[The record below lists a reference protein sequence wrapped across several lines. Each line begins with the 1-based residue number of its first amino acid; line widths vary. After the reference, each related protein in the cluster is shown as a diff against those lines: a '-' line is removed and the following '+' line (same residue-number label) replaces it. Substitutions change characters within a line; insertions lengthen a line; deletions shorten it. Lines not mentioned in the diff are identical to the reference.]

1 MQENGPTDEALMER
15 YLGGESSA
23 FAVLL
28 DRYGQRIYA
37 FIMRNVG
44 SEQTAEELVQDVFL
58 RVVHRAS
65 TFRRQAKFSTW
76 LYTIAR
82 NICIDHARKAKHRRH
97 LSLDAPL
104 RSDEADGGTMLD
116 RVSDHSPGADVQ
128 TRDERFRRALKNALA
143 RLPEDQRD
151 VFVMREFE
159 GLKFREI
166 AVIVGIPENTVKSR
180 MRYALQALRGEL
192 AAFQETL

>member
-1 MQENGPTDEALMER
+1 MER